1 MASTFATA
9 TRADVR
15 RRIALVP
22 QEPVIFATSVLE
34 NVRYGRPQATE
45 REVRAAL
52 EAAHAR
58 SSSTACRRALRHEL
72 GERGVRLSGGQRQR
86 LSIARALLADREI
99 LLLDEATSALDA
111 ASERLVQQALQAL
124 MRGRTSIAIAH
135 RLSTVRDADRIV
147 VIEQRPHPSRS
158 AATKSCCARTGCMRI
173 SRSCSSCMRC
183 PRWRAHERTQL
194 PCAVSSPGRPAAFTH
209 AMSIV
214 RRIRRAMR
222 TACAAL
228 AAPAVVLLTGCGPM
242 RDLASPSA
250 PDLSAEW
257 KTLLDELRAFERSLG
272 FRETRNFAQLTDER
286 DSYAY
291 CGQASN
297 QALPY
302 SYEDPAIRWLE
313 QIDAEQCRDAGPD
326 NDWYFGSV
334 EVWGEIGTPVTPA
347 MISGELDRFVYL
359 VIHEDCHD
367 QFQLPYGIEEPL
379 CNIIT
384 YRAMAQFA
392 AQKYRWYTP
401 ENRAL
406 RNYAATQSRET
417 RTTVAHYREVE
428 ALYARFHRR
437 ELSLDD
443 LMQARG
449 TVFAKLERAL
459 DLPAGEMN
467 NISLAS
473 HMTYS
478 RHYGRLEGVVDA
490 PRPGPRAGGTYF
502 RAIDAAKPTPEEL
515 MRKLST
521 SDRKSL
527 EFVRANED
535 AVIRTIERA
544 GRQRTAELR

>member
-1 MASTFATA
+1 MM
-9 TRADVR
+9 D
-15 RRIALVP
+15 
-22 QEPVIFATSVLE
+22 ATS
-34 NVRYGRPQATE
+34 
-45 REVRAAL
+45 RAV
-52 EAAHAR
+52 
-58 SSSTACRRALRHEL
+58 SSTA
-72 GERGVRLSGGQRQR
+72 G
-86 LSIARALLADREI
+86 
-99 LLLDEATSALDA
+99 
-111 ASERLVQQALQAL
+111 
-124 MRGRTSIAIAH
+124 
-135 RLSTVRDADRIV
+135 
-147 VIEQRPHPSRS
+147 
-158 AATKSCCARTGCMRI
+158 
-173 SRSCSSCMRC
+173 
-183 PRWRAHERTQL
+183 
-194 PCAVSSPGRPAAFTH
+194 PAAL
-209 AMSIV
+209 APDMALK
-214 RRIRRAMR
+214 RIRRALSAAG
-222 TACAAL
+222 TALMCAAL
-228 AAPAVVLLTGCGPM
+228 LLLAGCGPM
-242 RDLASPSA
+242 RDFASPAA

-257 KTLLDELRAFERSLG
+257 KALLDELRAFERTLG

-286 DSYAY
+286 ESYVY

-297 QALPY
+297 RTLPY

-326 NDWYFGSV
+326 HDWYFGSV

-406 RNYAATQSRET
+406 RNYAVMQSRET

-428 ALYARFHRR
+428 ALYAGFHRR

-443 LMQARG
+443 LMLARG
-449 TVFAKLERAL
+449 TVFGKLERAL
-459 DLPAGEMN
+459 DLPPGEMN

-478 RHYGRLEGVVDA
+478 RHYGRLEGVVE
-490 PRPGPRAGGTYF
+490 RLGPDLAQVVSYF
-502 RAIDAAKPTPEEL
+502 RAIDAAKPTPQEL

-527 EFVRANED
+527 EFVRANEE